1 MNLFPKTPPIFDELA
16 KLTDVVCKA
25 GRHLNAIKLGQPAAV
40 KRVAAAVRDTET
52 TADTICRTIAHQT
65 DASFITPIDREDIH
79 ALKNDLNTIIDHI
92 ENVTTGIAL
101 YRVTRNGTTFNAFTT
116 LIMRATDQVDT
127 LIKELPHRDRH
138 VTEMRERIAALHT
151 IEKEGDVMIRKAY
164 AKLFSGKTAP
174 MTAIK
179 WMKIFENL
187 EIVLDSCEA
196 VADRVDEIII
206 KNF

>member
-1 MNLFPKTPPIFDELA
+1 MDFFPKTPKIFDELA
-16 KLTDVVCKA
+16 RLSALVGEA
-25 GRHLNAIKLGQPAAV
+25 GRHLHTIKLGHPAVV
-40 KRVAAAVRDTET
+40 KRVAAAVRDTEQA
-52 TADTICRTIAHQT
+52 ADNICHTIAYQT
-65 DASFITPIDREDIH
+65 DASFVTPIDREDIH

-116 LIMRATDQVDT
+116 LIMRATDQVNT
-127 LIKELPHRDRH
+127 LVKELPHRDRH